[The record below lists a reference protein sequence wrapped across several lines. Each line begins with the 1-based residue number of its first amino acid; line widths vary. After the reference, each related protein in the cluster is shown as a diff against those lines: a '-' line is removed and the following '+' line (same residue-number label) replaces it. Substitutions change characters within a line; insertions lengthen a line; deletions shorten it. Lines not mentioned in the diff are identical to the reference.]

1 MLLTWFLLVAIMITG
16 YVVLD
21 GFDLGAGIL
30 HLFIARTDEE
40 RQIVIR
46 TIGPVWDGN
55 EVWLVA
61 GGGTLY
67 FAFPLLYASG
77 FSGFYLP
84 LMIVLWLLI
93 FRGIGVELRM
103 HLDSPVWCGL
113 FDGSF
118 ALSSLLL
125 AIFYGAALGNV
136 LRGVPLGKDQY
147 FFLPLWTDWRVGPQP
162 GILDWYT
169 VLCGAAALFALGL
182 HGAYY
187 VAMKTSGDINSR
199 AKVVARR
206 LWPVVVALTGA
217 SLAATLYIRP
227 DLLNNYKRW
236 PALYA
241 IPALVAGCLFD
252 MWRESARG
260 KERAA
265 FLSSC
270 AYLVFMLVGA
280 AAGVYPNLLSSTT
293 DPALNITIYNAH
305 AGHYA
310 LSVGLIWW
318 ILGMAIAVGYFVFVY
333 RMFRGKVTAT
343 SRHGY

>member
-1 MLLTWFLLVAIMITG
+1 MPLTWFLLVAIMITG

-61 GGGTLY
+61 SGGTLY

-93 FRGIGVELRM
+93 LRGIGVELRM
-103 HLDSPVWCGL
+103 HLDSLVWRGL

-169 VLCGAAALFALGL
+169 VLSGAVALFALGL

-199 AKVVARR
+199 AKAVARR
-206 LWPVVVALTGA
+206 LWPVVVVLTGA

-236 PALYA
+236 PVLYA
-241 IPALVAGCLFD
+241 IPALVAECLFE
-252 MWRESARG
+252 MWKDSARG

-270 AYLVFMLVGA
+270 GYLVFMLVGA
-280 AAGVYPNLLSSTT
+280 AAGVYPNLLTSTT
-293 DPALNITIYNAH
+293 DPALNVTVYNAH

-318 ILGMAIAVGYFVFVY
+318 SLGMAIAVGYFVFVY